1 MKILHK
7 LKWLYVLG
15 LFIFFLVNCNPLG
28 IFGIGSSSEIS
39 SLIPIDGLNTAHIPN
54 ESYFYININN
64 SYYIGEGFE
73 QLQTFIYA
81 MDFGPGTDCKIK
93 IPENPEEGNTE
104 DLYCIMDIMELD
116 LWFHKIIL
124 EYNVPPE
131 MCDYL
136 HVDVP
141 WHFNQ
146 KVGYGPR
153 NVYECTDYR
162 TGTNDDGEPI
172 TETRYCL
179 GGCTKHTTTTGE
191 GEDAE
196 ETTVTIGC
204 VGAGPVE
211 DAQSFCSDLD
221 KSENDLANCCL
232 GEYNLINDSNTSTES
247 EWGGDL
253 KECIGGLGRIS
264 WEDEY
269 FTDDGI
275 PYKKDNKCGKTRHQ

>member
-64 SYYIGEGFE
+64 SYYVGEGFE

-93 IPENPEEGNTE
+93 KPENPEEGNTE
-104 DLYCIMDIMELD
+104 DLYCIMDIMEGD
-116 LWFHKIIL
+116 LWFHTIVL

-136 HVDVP
+136 GVDVP

-146 KVGYGPR
+146 KVGHGPGT
-153 NVYECTDYR
+153 VYECD
-162 TGTNDDGEPI
+162 
-172 TETRYCL
+172 
-179 GGCTKHTTTTGE
+179 
-191 GEDAE
+191 
-196 ETTVTIGC
+196 
-204 VGAGPVE
+204 
-211 DAQSFCSDLD
+211 
-221 KSENDLANCCL
+221 
-232 GEYNLINDSNTSTES
+232 
-247 EWGGDL
+247 
-253 KECIGGLGRIS
+253 
-264 WEDEY
+264 
-269 FTDDGI
+269 
-275 PYKKDNKCGKTRHQ
+275 